1 MKALKICMLLLLIS
15 LNAIAQQNAVLK
27 MEGKVYDEENS
38 PAIGASVYLKNRP
51 GIGTS
56 TGLDGTFKL
65 DAQRNDV
72 IVVSYIGYE
81 NFEYLV
87 TKEEKNLE
95 IRLKINAQQMEEVVV
110 TALGNQQRK
119 LSVVGAISTINTDEL
134 QVPATS
140 LSNIIGGRLPGVIT
154 MQTSG
159 EPGKNISE
167 FWIRGIGTFGANSS
181 ALVLIDGLEGDLN
194 SIDPA
199 DIESFSIL
207 KDASATAVY
216 GVRGANG
223 VVLITTKRGLE
234 DRLQITARANFTV
247 SSLHN
252 KMPEYLG
259 AYDYALLANEA
270 REVRGD
276 NPLFNDME
284 LYLIQN
290 HLDADLYPD
299 INWQKEVLRETSL
312 QQTYYV
318 SARGGGQIA
327 RYFLSLGT
335 SVENAAYK
343 QDKSSIYS
351 NRVGYN
357 TYNYRANLDIN
368 LTKTTKVYFGADG
381 YLSIKDE
388 PGMADTDYIW
398 NAQSMLTPITVPKMY
413 SSGHFPAYGPNDA
426 YSPYVM
432 LNYTGM
438 SKKEELKSMITLAID
453 QDLSVITNGLKLKI
467 QGAYDNNSNFYE
479 ARFVL
484 PEMYAAIGRTPVG
497 DLILSKRVNRQ
508 AARYTF
514 GLTRYRKYHFE
525 SNLNYEKVLN
535 DHRFSGLLYYYMSD
549 QQNTMDFD
557 GSSMGAIPLRYQGVS
572 SRLTY
577 GFRDTYMIDFNFGYT
592 GSENFEPGKQF
603 GFFPSVAVGWIPTGY
618 EFLTNTLPWLNF
630 LKFRASYGSVG
641 NDRITSKRFPY
652 LTIVSEN
659 ASGAWGGIA
668 SGITEQYVGADNLV
682 WEKAIKSDLGIEGRL
697 FGDHLSF
704 TTDFFNDQRN
714 GIFRQRQQIPD
725 YVGVVNM
732 PFGNVG
738 KMRSYGSDGNIA
750 YTQDISKDISFTIR
764 GNYTYSKNIIQHIEQ
779 ANPKY
784 PYQSADNMPYGYISG
799 YVALG
804 LFNDQDDIQNSPIQ
818 TFGSYMPG
826 DIKYKDVNGDGKID
840 SDDQVPL
847 SYNTYPLVM
856 YGFGGEFKYKN
867 LTLGVLFKGTGKT
880 DYFHVGQAVQ
890 RGSVWEG
897 NGMGYFPFYGG
908 ETGNIL
914 DIVADPSNRWIPKE
928 YAEAHGIDPALA
940 ENPNAKFPRL
950 QYGNNNNNTQ
960 LSTWWKSDAR
970 YLRLQEITL
979 NYNLK
984 KDFLKKAGLSSI
996 DLQLV
1001 GSNLFVWDKV
1011 GIFDPEQ
1018 AHLNG
1023 RAYPIPARY
1032 TLQVYLNF

>member
-1 MKALKICMLLLLIS
+1 
-15 LNAIAQQNAVLK
+15 
-27 MEGKVYDEENS
+27 MEGTVYDEQS
-38 PAIGASVYLKNRP
+38 LPVIGANVYVKNRP
-51 GIGTS
+51 GIGTA
-56 TGLDGTFKL
+56 TDVDGKFRL
-65 DAQRNDV
+65 AAQRNDV
-72 IVVSYIGYE
+72 IVVQYLGYE
-81 NFEYLV
+81 NAEYLV
-87 TKEEKNLE
+87 TKEEINLE
-95 IRLKINAQQMEEVVV
+95 IRLALSAQQMEEVVV

-119 LSVVGAISTINTDEL
+119 LSVVGAISTINTSEL

-154 MQTSG
+154 LQTSG

-234 DRLQITARANFTV
+234 ERLQITARTNFTL

-252 KMPEYLG
+252 KMPSYLG

-284 LYLIQN
+284 LFLIQN
-290 HLDADLYPD
+290 HLDSDLYPD
-299 INWQKEVLRETSL
+299 INWQREILRETSL

-327 RYFLSLGT
+327 RYFLSLGG
-335 SVENAAYK
+335 SIEDAAYR

-388 PGMADTDYIW
+388 PGMANTDYIW
-398 NAQSMLTPITVPKMY
+398 NAQSKLTPITVPKMY
-413 SSGHFPAYGPNDA
+413 SSGHFPAYGPTDA
-426 YSPYVM
+426 YSPHVM

-438 SKKEELKSMITLAID
+438 SKDEQFRSKATMAIEQDLSMITD
-453 QDLSVITNGLKLKI
+453 GLKIKI
-467 QGAYDNNSNFYE
+467 QGAYDNNSSFE
-479 ARFVL
+479 ESRKVL

-497 DLILSKRVNRQ
+497 ELILSKRVNRQ
-508 AARYTF
+508 AAVYEYD
-514 GLTRYRKYHFE
+514 LSRYRKYHFE

-535 DHRFSGLLYYYMSD
+535 DHRFSGLVYYYMSD
-549 QQNTMDFD
+549 QQNTHDFD
-557 GSSMGAIPLRYQGVS
+557 GTSMAAIPMRYQGLS

-577 GFRDTYMIDFNFGYT
+577 GFRDTYMLDFNFGYT
-592 GSENFEPGKQF
+592 GSENFQPGQQF

-618 EFLTNTLPWLNF
+618 EFVQKAVPWLNF

-641 NDRITSKRFPY
+641 NDRISDKRFPY
-652 LTIVSEN
+652 LTIVNEDVD
-659 ASGAWGGIA
+659 GAWGGI
-668 SGITEQYVGADNLV
+668 SRGITEAFVGADNLV

-704 TTDFFNDQRN
+704 TVDYFNDQRD
-714 GIFRQRQQIPD
+714 GIFRQREQIPD
-725 YVGVVNM
+725 FVGVVSM
-732 PFGNVG
+732 PYGNVG
-738 KMRSYGSDGNIA
+738 KMKSFGSDGNVA
-750 YTQDISKDISFTIR
+750 YTHNISKDLSFTIR
-764 GNYTYSKNIIQHIEQ
+764 GNYTYASNEVQHLEQ

-784 PYQSADNMPYGYISG
+784 PYQSKDYKPLDYLDGYI
-799 YVALG
+799 AIG
-804 LFNDQDDIQNSPIQ
+804 LFKDQDDILYSPTQ
-818 TFGSYMPG
+818 TFGNYMPG
-826 DIKYKDVNGDGKID
+826 DIKYKDVNSDGKID
-840 SDDQVPL
+840 SDDRVPL
-847 SYNTYPLVM
+847 SYNTYPRLM
-856 YGFGGEFKYKN
+856 YGFGGEFRYKN
-867 LTLGVLFKGTGKT
+867 LTFGLLFKGTGKT
-880 DYFHVGQAVQ
+880 DYFAVGQDLYDKELDDWIA
-890 RGSVWEG
+890 
-897 NGMGYFPFYGG
+897 NGMGYIPFFGG
-908 ETGNIL
+908 ETGNVL
-914 DIVADPSNRWIPKE
+914 DIAANPANRWIPKE
-928 YAEAHGIDPALA
+928 YAAAHGIDPSLA

-950 QYGNNNNNTQ
+950 QYGYNNNNSQ
-960 LSTWWKSDAR
+960 LSTWWKGDAR

-984 KDFLKKAGLSSI
+984 KDFLKKAGLTSI
-996 DLQLV
+996 DIQFV
-1001 GSNLFVWDKV
+1001 GSNLFIWDKV
-1011 GIFDPEQ
+1011 HAFDPEQ
-1018 AHLNG
+1018 ANRNG
-1023 RAYPIPARY
+1023 SVYPIPARY
-1032 TLQVYLNF
+1032 TLQLYFNF

>member
-1 MKALKICMLLLLIS
+1 MKSLKIAMLLLMFSIP
-15 LNAIAQQNAVLK
+15 AIAQQNAIFK
-27 MEGKVYDEENS
+27 MEGTVYDETGNS
-38 PAIGASVYLKNRP
+38 AISASVYLKNRP
-51 GIGTS
+51 GIGT
-56 TGLDGTFKL
+56 TTDLDGKFAL
-65 DAQRNDV
+65 DAQKNDI
-72 IVVSYIGYE
+72 IVVQYLGYE
-81 NFEYLV
+81 NTEYLV
-87 TKEEKNLE
+87 TGEEKNIE
-95 IRLKINAQQMEEVVV
+95 IKLKVNAQQMDELVV

-234 DRLQITARANFTV
+234 ERLQITARANFTV

-252 KMPEYLG
+252 KMPRYLG

-276 NPLFNDME
+276 TPLLNDME

-290 HLDADLYPD
+290 HLDSDLYPD
-299 INWQKEVLRETSL
+299 INWQKEILRETSL

-318 SARGGGQIA
+318 SARGGGPIA
-327 RYFLSLGT
+327 RYFLSLGA
-335 SVENAAYK
+335 SVEDAAYK

-351 NRVGYN
+351 SRVGYN

-368 LTKTTKVYFGADG
+368 LTQTTKVYFGADG

-388 PGMADTDYIW
+388 PGMANTDYIW
-398 NAQSMLTPITVPKMY
+398 LAQSLLTPITVPKMY
-413 SSGHFPAYGPNDA
+413 SSGHFPAYGPNDS

-438 SKKEELKSMITLAID
+438 SKNEDLRSKVTLAID
-453 QDLSVITNGLKLKI
+453 QDLSMIINGLKLKL
-467 QGAYDNNSNFYE
+467 QGAYDNNAVFYE
-479 ARFVL
+479 VRSIL

-508 AARYTF
+508 AARYNYN
-514 GLTRYRKYHFE
+514 LSRYRKYHFE
-525 SNLNYEKVLN
+525 SNLNYEKVLKE
-535 DHRFSGLLYYYMSD
+535 HRFSGLVYYYMSD
-549 QQNTMDFD
+549 QQNTADFD
-557 GSSMGAIPLRYQGVS
+557 GSSMGAIPLRYQGIS

-592 GSENFEPGKQF
+592 GSENFQPGKQF

-618 EFLTNTLPWLNF
+618 EFVTKALPWLNF

-641 NDRITSKRFPY
+641 NDRITDKRFPY
-652 LTIVSEN
+652 LTIVNEN
-659 ASGAWGGIA
+659 AAGAWGGSS
-668 SGITEQYVGADNLV
+668 SGISEQYVGADNLV

-697 FGDHLSF
+697 FHDHLSL
-704 TTDFFNDQRN
+704 TVDFFNDQRD

-750 YTQDISKDISFTIR
+750 YTQNIGKDLSFTIR
-764 GNYTYSKNIIQHIEQ
+764 GNYTYSKNIIQHMEQ

-784 PYQSADNMPYGYISG
+784 PYQSADNMPYNYIDGYI
-799 YVALG
+799 ALG
-804 LFNDQDDIQNSPIQ
+804 LFKDMDDILYSPVQ

-840 SDDQVPL
+840 SDDRTPL
-847 SYNTYPLVM
+847 SYNTYPLIM

-867 LTLGVLFKGTGKT
+867 ITLGVLFKGTGKT
-880 DYFHVGQAVQ
+880 DYFHVGYA
-890 RGSVWEG
+890 SAY
-897 NGMGYFPFYGG
+897 GYYPFYGG

-914 DIVADPSNRWIPKE
+914 DIVADPANRWIPKE

-940 ENPNAKFPRL
+940 ENSTAKFPRL

-960 LSTWWKSDAR
+960 LSTWWKGDSR
-970 YLRLQEITL
+970 YLRLQEVTL
-979 NYNLK
+979 NYNLR

-996 DLQLV
+996 DFQLV

-1018 AHLNG
+1018 AWQNG
-1023 RAYPIPARY
+1023 HAYPIPARY
-1032 TLQVYLNF
+1032 TLQIYLNF